1 MGVESRI
8 GRQQEREP
16 EPRRDP
22 LQEQALEHRTN
33 LPQQG
38 REQEHRKGRQEQGQ
52 GLDSRR
58 RNLQRPE
65 QVPQELEHRT
75 DHRQLERV
83 PEQHRTDHRQLEQVP
98 EHRIG
103 CQQERGPEL
112 RTDRPVPEQEPRVPG
127 RQIHQ
132 RLELE
137 PLGHQRDPPQQVR
150 ELRVP
155 EHRTNLPQQGREQ
168 EHRKGRQ
175 EQGLGLDS
183 RRRNLQRPEQVPQ
196 ELEHRT
202 DHRQLERVPEQ
213 HRIDHRQQEQV
224 PEHRIGR
231 QQERGLGHRIHQRQG
246 PGLELLQRPGLEPP
260 GHQKR
265 R

>member
-83 PEQHRTDHRQLEQVP
+83 PEQHR
-98 EHRIG
+98 
-103 CQQERGPEL
+103 
-112 RTDRPVPEQEPRVPG
+112 
-127 RQIHQ
+127 
-132 RLELE
+132 
-137 PLGHQRDPPQQVR
+137 
-150 ELRVP
+150 
-155 EHRTNLPQQGREQ
+155 
-168 EHRKGRQ
+168 
-175 EQGLGLDS
+175 
-183 RRRNLQRPEQVPQ
+183 
-196 ELEHRT
+196 
-202 DHRQLERVPEQ
+202 
-213 HRIDHRQQEQV
+213 IDHRQQEQV